1 MRLINPLELFAF
13 LRHRPEDSP
22 EDIRV
27 FEGNRFLYA
36 SFQGGREQIIH
47 ASALTRSRLIEFW
60 THFDGRAVFGGEE
73 KDRDAA

>member
-22 EDIRV
+22 DDIRV

-36 SFQGGREQIIH
+36 SFDGGREQIIH
-47 ASALTRSRLIEFW
+47 AGAMTRARLIEFW
-60 THFDGRAVFGGEE
+60 TKFDGRAVFGA
-73 KDRDAA
+73 KDGKNAA